1 MPQVNKLITH
11 SGVFHADE
19 VFATALIRRF
29 HWDLQIVRTRDPKVL
44 SAALEEPTTIMVDVG
59 QVYDPERLAFDHH
72 QREGAPEPR
81 ENGVPFSSFGL
92 VWKWIK
98 GQYPGINDRVW
109 EIVDS
114 TLVQAVDAVDCGYGI
129 RGQNSFSVSQ
139 VISSW
144 NGTAK
149 DENFVFMNA
158 VDMAG
163 QILYN
168 VIQNAIKKD
177 QLDSTLTRAIESS
190 YVDSRA
196 LIFDQFVPGWQNR
209 VIAETNALYV
219 VFQDVSGEWRI
230 QGVPIKPGSFEV
242 RKPLPEAWVDG
253 HHLEDFV
260 FCHKSRF
267 IAGAKSQQ
275 SIMLMLD
282 EALKINVAT
291 P

>member
-1 MPQVNKLITH
+1 MPQITKLITH

-44 SAALEEPTTIMVDVG
+44 SAALEETTTIMVDVG

-81 ENGVPFSSFGL
+81 ENGVPYSSFGL

-98 GQYPGINDRVW
+98 GQYQGINDRMW

-114 TLVQAVDAVDCGYGI
+114 TLVQAVDAVDCGYGV
-129 RGQNSFSVSQ
+129 RGQNSYSVSQ
-139 VISSW
+139 AVSSF
-144 NGTAK
+144 NDSRDSEA
-149 DENFVFMNA
+149 ESFAAA
-158 VDMAG
+158 VDFAG
-163 QILYN
+163 EILYN
-168 VIQNAIKKD
+168 VIKGANKKD
-177 QLDSTLTRAIESS
+177 QLEATLTKVIENPYDKGQS
-190 YVDSRA
+190 